1 VMLDYMKRAGEQ
13 LFQTENYVSVPP
25 ALIIMDEQGSVWTL
39 GFARQAGPK
48 GEYSF
53 DVLKDG
59 QIVGEFASRIERRGG
74 KVRIFGRDGW
84 KVWTGKFFI

>member
-1 VMLDYMKRAGEQ
+1 MLEYMKRQGEQ

-25 ALIIMDEQGSVWTL
+25 ALIIMDERGSVWTL
-39 GFARQAGPK
+39 GFARENGPR
-48 GEYSF
+48 GEYAF

-59 QIVGEFASRIERRGG
+59 MSTGEWASRIERRGG